1 MNWADQIF
9 LSNPIYQWLW
19 TIGIIAVL
27 MLVKNRLSGSIAS
40 LLFIPIRRQWKSLDK
55 SSFTELLLQPLSVF
69 LFLLIS
75 YPVLENLKFPDALNL
90 ALNDITLK
98 EVLHRI
104 GRMLMIISFTWILL
118 RFMDF
123 IAMLLDRHAHTN
135 RDKRDDQMIVFLRDF
150 IKVLLY
156 IASFLLLLK
165 VGFHVNVGAILTGL
179 SIVGAALALAAKES
193 IENLIAS
200 FIIFFDKP
208 FFTGDQVKVSH
219 SSGAQGIIENIG
231 LRSTRIRT
239 PDQTLITVPN
249 KQMVDSVVDNWSMRT
264 ARRAEWKLE
273 LDLQNDSAAIK
284 SFMEELS
291 AEIQT
296 NKQIKQHQLWMA
308 DILKNQLLLQLECLT
323 EPLPVEAFQ
332 QIKQEV
338 NWSIKT
344 LLEKHAL
351 KTISEESK
359 KN

>member
-1 MNWADQIF
+1 
-9 LSNPIYQWLW
+9 
-19 TIGIIAVL
+19 
-27 MLVKNRLSGSIAS
+27 
-40 LLFIPIRRQWKSLDK
+40 
-55 SSFTELLLQPLSVF
+55 
-69 LFLLIS
+69 
-75 YPVLENLKFPDALNL
+75 
-90 ALNDITLK
+90 
-98 EVLHRI
+98 
-104 GRMLMIISFTWILL
+104 
-118 RFMDF
+118 
-123 IAMLLDRHAHTN
+123 
-135 RDKRDDQMIVFLRDF
+135 
-150 IKVLLY
+150 
-156 IASFLLLLK
+156 
-165 VGFHVNVGAILTGL
+165 
-179 SIVGAALALAAKES
+179 
-193 IENLIAS
+193 
-200 FIIFFDKP
+200 
-208 FFTGDQVKVSH
+208 
-219 SSGAQGIIENIG
+219 
-231 LRSTRIRT
+231 
-239 PDQTLITVPN
+239 
-249 KQMVDSVVDNWSMRT
+249 VDNWSMRT